1 MLFDL
6 DGVIVDSE
14 SVYTG
19 FWQDIDR
26 RYPTGIPDFAIAIK
40 GTTLFNILNRYFDP
54 ELHHSIT
61 EELNELE
68 RNMRYIIK
76 PGVQKVLEGLRERNI
91 PAVMVTSSNDLK
103 MSRLWSQIPELK
115 EFFTGIITADDITR
129 SKPDPQGYLLG
140 AKRAGVP
147 AERCAV
153 FEDALQ
159 GVAAGKAAGA
169 FVVGVAGTISDILL
183 RRNADMVVN
192 SLEDFNIDDLVS
204 VLSSR

>member
-14 SVYTG
+14 SIYTG
-19 FWQDIDR
+19 FWQEIDR
-26 RYPTGIPDFAIAIK
+26 IYPTDVPDFAIAIK
-40 GTTLFNILNRYFDP
+40 GTTLVNILNRYFAP
-54 ELHHSIT
+54 ELHHDIT

-76 PGVQKVLEGLRERNI
+76 PGILQLLEGLRERNI

-103 MSRLWSQIPELK
+103 MSRLWSQLPELK
-115 EFFTGIITADDITR
+115 GYFSDIITADDITR

-140 AKRAGVP
+140 AERAGVP

-169 FVVGVAGTISDILL
+169 FVVGVAGTIPNNMLHQD
-183 RRNADMVVN
+183 ADLVVN
-192 SLEDFNIDDLVS
+192 SLEDFNIDALAS